1 MRTIAIIPAGG
12 KGKRSG
18 LPAPKQ
24 YLLFKGKE
32 LIAFTLSVFQKNKNV
47 DEIVVAAA
55 PEFFDL
61 LKKIKKKYLI
71 TKLKRFVEGGKERQ
85 HSVYNALLS
94 INAEKD
100 DLIIVHDAA
109 RPLLPQEVLTGA
121 IETAKQKGSAL
132 VCVSGRDTLVRG
144 TNFVEEYVSRQ
155 KINYV
160 QTPQIFKY
168 SILLRAMKKA
178 DDENF
183 IGTDESILV
192 KRIGGKVNI
201 VEGSILNFKITTK
214 ADIVLFKKLIG
225 KM

>member
-1 MRTIAIIPAGG
+1 
-12 KGKRSG
+12 
-18 LPAPKQ
+18 
-24 YLLFKGKE
+24 
-32 LIAFTLSVFQKNKNV
+32 
-47 DEIVVAAA
+47 
-55 PEFFDL
+55 
-61 LKKIKKKYLI
+61 
-71 TKLKRFVEGGKERQ
+71 
-85 HSVYNALLS
+85 
-94 INAEKD
+94 
-100 DLIIVHDAA
+100 
-109 RPLLPQEVLTGA
+109 
-121 IETAKQKGSAL
+121 
-132 VCVSGRDTLVRG
+132 
-144 TNFVEEYVSRQ
+144 VEEYVSRH